1 MATDLIAQ
9 LFDFLLLA
17 FGLGDLFFSFGVI
30 LGGDGHATII
40 FVSLLMKKVCLIYN
54 LASGQRRE
62 QRTHQITRIAELFRE
77 RDIRVEAWVTTHAG
91 SAIRQTQDAAAAGFD
106 TVLACGGDGTFNEV
120 LNGVMQIESA
130 KPAIG
135 VVPLGSGNLLA
146 TDLRLHSNPVA
157 AAHALLEYKPL
168 EIYPGVITSKLKDRT
183 DRRYFVVAAGV
194 GSDAQLMYRTA
205 AESKERFGRNA
216 YFLEMARMAA
226 HGQFPMFE
234 VEWEDQAGQRH
245 KEKIT
250 LAMAI
255 RARHFPGLLHFVNL
269 GSSLTTNHYALL
281 LFRTGN
287 ILHFANYFASV
298 ATGLNWKVPKVDL
311 VISRSFR
318 CTALDDPKIHAQADG
333 ELLGRVPAE
342 ISIAEKSFSLLMKDQ
357 P

>member
-1 MATDLIAQ
+1 
-9 LFDFLLLA
+9 
-17 FGLGDLFFSFGVI
+17 
-30 LGGDGHATII
+30 
-40 FVSLLMKKVCLIYN
+40 MKKVCLIYN

-62 QRTHQITRIAELFRE
+62 QRTRNISRIADLFRQNGMQA
-77 RDIRVEAWVTTHAG
+77 EAWATTHAG
-91 SAIRQTQDAAAAGFD
+91 SAVQQTQDAAAAGFD

-146 TDLRLHSNPVA
+146 TDLRLHSDPVA
-157 AAHALLEYKPL
+157 AARSLLQYKPR
-168 EIYPGVITSKLKDRT
+168 EIYPGVITSEFKDRT

-269 GSSLTTNHYALL
+269 GSSLSSNHYALL

-298 ATGLNWKVPKVDL
+298 ASGLNWKVPKVDL
-311 VISRSFR
+311 VISKWFRS
-318 CTALDDPKIHAQADG
+318 TALDDPKIHSQADG

-342 ISIAEKSFSLLMKDQ
+342 VSIAEKSFSLLMKDER
-357 P
+357 